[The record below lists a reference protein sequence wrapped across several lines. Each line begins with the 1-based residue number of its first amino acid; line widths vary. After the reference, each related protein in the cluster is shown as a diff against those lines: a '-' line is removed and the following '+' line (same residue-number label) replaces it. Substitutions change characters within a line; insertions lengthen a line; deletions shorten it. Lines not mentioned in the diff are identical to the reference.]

1 IISFLYFLGS
11 TFYVKT
17 MIREKNNP
25 KYRIISWGYHIVLTI
40 IIFAINP
47 WCSLIF
53 IPSVIRA
60 IMLYGKKISI
70 IKVGILEIVNSVYF
84 LIITAIIMKY
94 AI

>member
-1 IISFLYFLGS
+1 
-11 TFYVKT
+11 

-40 IIFAINP
+40 IIFVTNP